1 MRQLNIRSI
10 LLALGLLIL
19 VGGAPLVQAQ
29 MAVPSG
35 YKKLSEIAGG
45 SDFTKGRGILYVDPK
60 TLPVGPFLAYDRE
73 GNLVSSAY
81 MILLKDIDA
90 HKRFDDLVAAHEKVD
105 HVEIHYTGGHR
116 GVPEPHYDVWLWYIT
131 PEQKVRLK

>member
-1 MRQLNIRSI
+1 MRQLNINSI
-10 LLALGLLIL
+10 LLALGLLVL
-19 VGGAPLVQAQ
+19 VTSALPVQAQ
-29 MAVPSG
+29 TAVPSG

-60 TLPVGPFLAYDRE
+60 TVPVGPFLAYDRE

-90 HKRFDDLVAAHEKVD
+90 HKRFDDLVAVHEKVD
-105 HVEIHYTGGHR
+105 HVEIYYTGGHR
-116 GVPEPHYDVWLWYIT
+116 GMAEPHYDIWLWYIA
-131 PEQKVRLK
+131 PEKKAGLK